1 MKHIIESI
9 IGRKLDYRAIRA
21 IRNHDIVRIVEI
33 RNNRELGLYRVLM
46 DDRELDLL
54 SDFWG
59 GNETFVN
66 PTFCNNKEILS
77 MTFDPESL
85 KIGRN
90 YKIIEIYRCAG
101 EEDIYYPAIS
111 VINMQRDKNILQNSI
126 TDRHYKLIW
135 KNGHMEK

>member
-1 MKHIIESI
+1 MKHINESI
-9 IGRKLDYRAIRA
+9 IGKKGDYKTIH
-21 IRNHDIVRIVEI
+21 NHDIVRIVEI

-77 MTFDPESL
+77 MTFYPESL
-85 KIGRN
+85 KIGYNR
-90 YKIIEIYRCAG
+90 YEITEIYRCAG